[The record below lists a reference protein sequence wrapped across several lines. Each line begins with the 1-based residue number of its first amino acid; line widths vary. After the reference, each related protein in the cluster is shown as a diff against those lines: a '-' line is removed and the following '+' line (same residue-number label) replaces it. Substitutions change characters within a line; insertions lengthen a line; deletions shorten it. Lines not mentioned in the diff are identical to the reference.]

1 MDRKIISLQV
11 LVFVAFI
18 FLWKFIIFVFEF
30 PEFIL
35 PQPETIFIEWCSML
49 KSGLLL
55 EHTMVTL
62 SETIIGFVIGV
73 FLGIIPGYFV
83 AKSKQIDQILSPY
96 LVALQTAPKIALAPL
111 IVMWFGFGISSKI
124 IIVALIVFFPILVNT
139 IVGIRSVDKNLLDL
153 MKILKASKLQ
163 ILRLVE
169 LPASMP
175 VLFAAFKTGI
185 TLAVIGA
192 VVGEFIGSNKGLGY
206 LTIYASGLMDTPQVF
221 VAIFQLTIIGILL
234 YLLIDFIEGKTIPW
248 YRKGEED
255 VVKTSKY

>member
-1 MDRKIISLQV
+1 MNKKIISLQIF
-11 LVFVAFI
+11 VFVGFI
-18 FLWKFIIFVFEF
+18 FLWKFVIFVFNF

-35 PQPETIFIEWCSML
+35 PQPETVFIQWYLLL

-55 EHTMVTL
+55 KHTMVTL
-62 SETIIGFVIGV
+62 SETLIGFTIGI
-73 FLGIIPGYFV
+73 FLGIVPGYFV
-83 AKSKQIDQILSPY
+83 AKSSKIDQTLSPY

-111 IVMWFGFGISSKI
+111 IVMWFGFGILSKI
-124 IIVALIVFFPILVNT
+124 IIVALIVFFPILVNI

-153 MKILKASKLQ
+153 MKILNASKLQ
-163 ILRLVE
+163 VLRLVE

-192 VVGEFIGSNKGLGY
+192 VVGEFIGANEGLGY
-206 LTIYASGLMDTPQVF
+206 LTIYAAGLMDTPQVF

-234 YLLIDFIEGKTIPW
+234 YLLIDYIEGKIIPW
-248 YRKGEED
+248 YREGEVD
-255 VVKTSKY
+255 VVKNAEY